1 MNKRLA
7 TLAAVLAL
15 VPGLL
20 EAAPVQKDKAPAAK
34 PKAKTEQKRRA
45 VDVKSLDQVYQD
57 FLTLTAYIISPKERE
72 VFLELPDNRDRD
84 IFIEDFWKLR
94 DPTPGTPENEY
105 KEDIL
110 KRFEHVNKYFRAGR
124 PGWMTDRGRIWMIL
138 GEPASYDRFP
148 GTTGIVPCEVWYYYT
163 DGTKSLPTHFG
174 LIFFQKKGFG
184 EPKLYDPFI
193 DGPKALLEPL
203 YSLTTIDQDDYEKIY
218 ETIRNFAPTL
228 ANIAVSLIPGEFGY
242 NGYQPTPRNTE
253 LLASIVQYP
262 YTGLNPTYATHFF
275 DFKGMVS
282 TEYLTNYIE
291 NDGLAIVIRDPVLDQ
306 SFIHFSVVPQKLS
319 VDYYDPK
326 DQYFC
331 NFKVDVSL
339 RRDETVIFQ
348 YTKEFPITFPS
359 AEVERFRQN
368 GIALEDTFPVCE
380 GQYKLD
386 VLVQNSVAKEFTVFE
401 RSITI
406 PKATGPP
413 SLGAPLLGYKVKAY
427 PEDVLI
433 PFKTLGRK
441 IIVDP
446 KMTFAS
452 GDEIDVLGM
461 VADLTSEL
469 WQKGQVEMVVRG
481 LGKSP
486 VVKRY
491 TLRLADSPYHKVA
504 TLAPTVA
511 AGELA
516 PDYYELT
523 LRLLD
528 GVGNALDEKSAQFV
542 VTAEKAVGHPIANA
556 KGFSLAN
563 RFFLHYQLAR
573 QYDKLGLADR
583 AEAEYAQGFSGNP
596 NHKEGLVEY
605 ARFLLRVRK
614 YDEALTVVDG
624 LKDVEK
630 GRYDYLLIS
639 GLAKMGKGDAT
650 AAVNDLL
657 AANRIY
663 NSDTV
668 LLNALGS
675 SFLKLGQ
682 RDQALSAFQASL
694 KLNDQQED
702 IKRIVADLTK
712 K

>member
-1 MNKRLA
+1 MPPPSWPSWPPGRARPRRRNKPPR
-7 TLAAVLAL
+7 
-15 VPGLL
+15 P
-20 EAAPVQKDKAPAAK
+20 PS
-34 PKAKTEQKRRA
+34 RRPRPS
-45 VDVKSLDQVYQD
+45 VRRSTSRPSSPTYQQ
-57 FLTLTAYIISPKERE
+57 FLTLVAYIISPKERE
-72 VFLELPDNRDRD
+72 VFLELPDDRDRD
-84 IFIEDFWKLR
+84 IFIDDFWKLR
-94 DPTPGTPENEY
+94 DPTPGTPQNEY
-105 KEDIL
+105 KEEIL
-110 KRFEHVNKYFRAGR
+110 KRFEHVNKYFPAGR

-148 GTTGIVPCEVWYYYT
+148 GTLGIVPCEVWYYYT
-163 DGTKSLPTHFG
+163 DGTKNLPTHFG

-184 EPKLYDPFI
+184 EPKLYDPFV
-193 DGPKALLEPL
+193 DGPKSLLEPMT
-203 YSLTTIDQDDYEKIY
+203 SFMSIDVDDYEQIY
-218 ETIRNFAPTL
+218 QTIRNMAPTL
-228 ANIAVSLIPGEFGY
+228 AAMAISLIPGEFGAY
-242 NGYQPTPRNTE
+242 GYTPTSRNTE
-253 LLASIVQYP
+253 LIANIVQYP
-262 YTGLNPTYATHFF
+262 WQGLNPTYATHFF
-275 DFKGMVS
+275 DFKGLVS

-291 NDGLAIVIRDPVLDQ
+291 NDGLAVVFRDPVLDQ
-306 SFIHFSVVPQKLS
+306 SFVHFSVVPQKLS

-348 YTKEFPITFPS
+348 YTKEFPITFPAS
-359 AEVERFRQN
+359 EVERFRQN

-380 GQYKLD
+380 GSYKLD

-406 PKATGPP
+406 PKAGGPP
-413 SLGAPLLGYKVKAY
+413 SLTVPLLGYKVNAY

-441 IIVDP
+441 LVVDP
-446 KMTFAS
+446 KSTFAA
-452 GDEIDVLGM
+452 GDEIDVLST

-469 WQKGQVEMVVRG
+469 WQKGQVEIVVKG
-481 LGKSP
+481 LGKNP

-504 TLAPTVA
+504 TLSPTLSA
-511 AGELA
+511 AELA
-516 PDYYELT
+516 PDYYEIT

-528 GVGNALDEKSAQFV
+528 GAGNALDEKSTQFV
-542 VTAEKAVGHPIANA
+542 VTAEKAIAHPIANA

-563 RFFLHYQLAR
+563 RFYIHYQLAR
-573 QYDKLGLADR
+573 QYDKLGQNDR

-596 NHKEGLVEY
+596 GYKEGLVEY

-614 YDEALTVVDG
+614 YDEALTVIDG

-630 GRYDYLLIS
+630 GRYDYLLIN
-639 GLAKMGKGDAT
+639 GLAKMEKGDTT
-650 AAVNDLL
+650 AAINDLL

-682 RDQALSAFQASL
+682 RDQALNAFEASL